1 MGEAGVVKHQRVGM
15 KKIKV
20 DREAGRCSSIELL
33 RIIAMFMILCHHF
46 VIHNAYSSKNLPM
59 GLRRLFYQLFLE
71 GGGKIGVVIFFTISA
86 WFFLDKEQSA
96 KANLRRI
103 WLMEREVLFYSL
115 GLALVF
121 LVGHPMDFDKKI
133 LLKSIAPLNSGLWW
147 YASAYAAF
155 LVLLPYLM
163 KGLRALN
170 REQHFALAVSSL
182 ILWGLPGF
190 IPGMPAP
197 PVGIFSVLFFIYL
210 FVLISAYKWY
220 LKPLTPLQD
229 WMLITIGL
237 FFFFLYAGAS
247 VVLYHRGINKDIFI
261 TGDWKIPVLMIGFGM
276 FLLFSRWEFH
286 SRVINRIAKSAFA
299 VYLITDFPLT
309 RSLLW
314 SHWFN
319 LGELNQQPFAILR
332 IFGVLIAIYVVCT
345 VIDFVRQG
353 VFALTFDRHPGRW
366 FELLWNRVGCWV
378 CAKYSEYS
386 QTLDT
391 HQGGS
396 EKISPRHVSRP

>member
-1 MGEAGVVKHQRVGM
+1 MHCFHERY
-15 KKIKV
+15 IW
-20 DREAGRCSSIELL
+20 RCICSQ
-33 RIIAMFMILCHHF
+33 CW
-46 VIHNAYSSKNLPM
+46 SK
-59 GLRRLFYQLFLE
+59 
-71 GGGKIGVVIFFTISA
+71 
-86 WFFLDKEQSA
+86 
-96 KANLRRI
+96 
-103 WLMEREVLFYSL
+103 
-115 GLALVF
+115 
-121 LVGHPMDFDKKI
+121 
-133 LLKSIAPLNSGLWW
+133 
-147 YASAYAAF
+147 
-155 LVLLPYLM
+155 
-163 KGLRALN
+163 
-170 REQHFALAVSSL
+170 SSL
-182 ILWGLPGF
+182 LSLVKTFAILR
-190 IPGMPAP
+190 
-197 PVGIFSVLFFIYL
+197 YL
-210 FVLISAYKWY
+210 IMAE
-220 LKPLTPLQD
+220 
-229 WMLITIGL
+229 
-237 FFFFLYAGAS
+237 
-247 VVLYHRGINKDIFI
+247 DIVT

-286 SRVINRIAKSAFA
+286 SRAINRIAKSAFA

-309 RSLLW
+309 RNLLW
-314 SHWFN
+314 GHWFN